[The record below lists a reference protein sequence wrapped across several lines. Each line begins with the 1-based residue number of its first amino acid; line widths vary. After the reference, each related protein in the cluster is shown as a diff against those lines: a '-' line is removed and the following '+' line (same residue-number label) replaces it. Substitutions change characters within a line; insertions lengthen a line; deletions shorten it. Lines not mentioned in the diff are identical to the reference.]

1 MLLDRISEP
10 VNFFFCFLGKR
21 GKIQYNAKTRDFVSK
36 RGRKNKGALVQKKV
50 TFFWVVLLG
59 RGRRKVKGVFVH
71 EKLFRKST
79 LFFRREYRKKM
90 NEKEYFVLFFWRR
103 GLGLF
108 KGVRCV

>member
-10 VNFFFCFLGKR
+10 VNFFCFLGKR

-59 RGRRKVKGVFVH
+59 RGRRKVKGGVCT
-71 EKLFRKST
+71 RKTISKVNII
-79 LFFRREYRKKM
+79 LSKRI
-90 NEKEYFVLFFWRR
+90 
-103 GLGLF
+103 
-108 KGVRCV
+108 